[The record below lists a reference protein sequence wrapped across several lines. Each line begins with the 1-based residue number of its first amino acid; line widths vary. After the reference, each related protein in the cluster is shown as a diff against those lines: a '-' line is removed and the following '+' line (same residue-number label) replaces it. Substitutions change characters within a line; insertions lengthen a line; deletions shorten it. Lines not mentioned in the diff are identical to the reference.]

1 MFRSIAAEMR
11 ADLADSEET
20 ACTILK
26 LLLLKLNR
34 MNMDRAH
41 AENPRRTAGA
51 AAYPEIE
58 DAFFYQYDTLR
69 LEDVANMLKISP
81 RQTQRFLRIH
91 YGKTFT
97 EKCRE
102 ARMSAAAMLLEDM
115 SLSITEI
122 SVRVG
127 FSSVEHFSS
136 AFKGYFGASPR
147 KYRQG
152 FAAAR

>member
-1 MFRSIAAEMR
+1 
-11 ADLADSEET
+11 
-20 ACTILK
+20 
-26 LLLLKLNR
+26 
-34 MNMDRAH
+34 MN
-41 AENPRRTAGA
+41 
-51 AAYPEIE
+51 PEIE
-58 DAFFYQYDTLR
+58 DAFYYQYDTLR
-69 LEDVANMLKISP
+69 LEDVASMLKISP
-81 RQTQRFLRIH
+81 RQAQRFLRIH

-152 FAAAR
+152 FTGAR